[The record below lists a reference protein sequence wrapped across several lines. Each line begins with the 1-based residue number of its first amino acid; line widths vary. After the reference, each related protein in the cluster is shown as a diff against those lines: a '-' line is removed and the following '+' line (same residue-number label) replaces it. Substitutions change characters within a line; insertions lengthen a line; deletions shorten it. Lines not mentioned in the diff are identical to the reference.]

1 MEAKAFLER
10 VLQRLPTARP
20 GAFTFQHWNQ
30 GGRPTDEGV
39 GLLPVPGVHAAKA
52 IDAVMDVDHYVGN
65 VKFVATCRSLA
76 DARFVKPAAVR
87 FYQKIEVPILGV
99 LHHEL
104 ALHRLGEHKGYLCA
118 GWELLVPETD
128 RLSSKD
134 GIRSDYNHGLWLA
147 GDGVVGYALG
157 SAPKRDDVGFLKW
170 KALTAGADAGASR
183 VVKENIEGMARWAS
197 TRRAG

>member
-1 MEAKAFLER
+1 MEAKAFLDR

-20 GAFTFQHWNQ
+20 AAFTFQHWNH
-30 GGRPTDEGV
+30 GGRPTDEGF
-39 GLLPVPGVHAAKA
+39 GLLPLPGVVAAKL

-65 VKFVATCRSLA
+65 LKYVSACRSA
-76 DARFVKPAAVR
+76 KDPRFVPPEAVR

-104 ALHRLGEHKGYLCA
+104 ALQRLGEHKGYLCA
-118 GWELLVPETD
+118 GWDLLAPETD
-128 RLSSKD
+128 KLSSKD
-134 GIRSDYNHGLWLA
+134 GIRSDYNHGLWLV
-147 GDGVVGYALG
+147 GEGVVGYALG

-183 VVKENIEGMARWAS
+183 VVKENIEAMARWAAS
-197 TRRAG
+197 RR